1 MAREFTGQIHV
12 RVPPDVHEEIA
23 REAFD
28 KGSSISGICAQ
39 ALVVRKALSHLDPWK
54 TIHQLWEANKN
65 VDVKTLEKDI
75 SEVIR
80 ETRKQAKK
88 A

>member
-1 MAREFTGQIHV
+1 MSRQFNGQIHV
-12 RVPPDVHEEIA
+12 RIPPEVHEAIA

-54 TIHQLWEANKN
+54 VIHQIWETNKD
-65 VDVKTLEKDI
+65 VSVKTLEKDI
-75 SEVIR
+75 SEAIR
-80 ETRKQAKK
+80 ETRKQSSKT
-88 A
+88 